1 MSEVETH
8 LGLEGADLGVSG
20 PADRRAIVRSAKSSS
35 GRMSDERLTHPKYR
49 ADIDGLRAIAVLSVV
64 GFHAF
69 PHLIRGG
76 LIGVDIFF
84 VISGFLISTILFDSL
99 DRKCF
104 SFAEFYSRRIRRIFP
119 ALIVVLIASLTFGW
133 FALLADEYKQL
144 GKHVAAGAAFV
155 SNFVL
160 WNESGYFDNAAASKP
175 LLHLWSLGIEE
186 QFYVVWPLLLWI
198 AWQKRFNLL
207 TLTVLVAVISFALN
221 AQGIG
226 KDAVATFYSPQ
237 TRFWELMVGSL
248 LAWQALYGRG
258 TLPKFWQQPALWSGK
273 VFDAPVSEPT
283 NGLTLRNVLSFSGA
297 ALIAAALLVITR
309 ETDFPG
315 WWALLPTFGTA
326 LIIAAGSRALL
337 NRALLSNRILVWFG
351 LISFPLYLWH
361 WPLLSFASIVQS
373 ETPSR
378 EIRIGAVLAS
388 VALAWATYKLV
399 EAPLRFGRHS
409 KLKAFTLFGVMAAI
423 SFGGYETY
431 QHDGI
436 EFRSAVKLYKNNKN
450 ELIRTPVIDNE
461 CLRYLGDDKPLFR
474 YCRFTDAS
482 SQETVAVIGDSHAHS
497 AYPGIAEFMLARKI
511 NTVLLANSGCPPF
524 LGAEYGKTDEEK
536 YSCKRRINAI
546 LNIIVQKKDIKKV
559 FIFSRGPLYIT
570 GKYFAEEE
578 EKEKGESLGG
588 PYIDAKIFFV
598 SLQNTIDRLR
608 AAGKDV
614 YYVTENP
621 EIALKPN
628 ACIPRPFRITYKSC
642 DLDLAIVQER
652 QGQYLANIR
661 KLSNVTVVDTLFA
674 FCPKHMCM
682 AFRNGELLY
691 ADYSHLSLAGSM
703 FQANEILRKY
713 LEVPAKGR

>member
-1 MSEVETH
+1 MSDH
-8 LGLEGADLGVSG
+8 LALDGGDLVVCSEG
-20 PADRRAIVRSAKSSS
+20 RAFVRPAKSSS
-35 GRMSDERLTHPKYR
+35 GRLSDKHLTHPKYR

-84 VISGFLISTILFDSL
+84 VISGFLISTIVFDSL

-119 ALIVVLIASLTFGW
+119 ALIVVLIAIFAFGW

-144 GKHVAAGAAFV
+144 GKHIAAGAAFV
-155 SNFVL
+155 SNFVF

-175 LLHLWSLGIEE
+175 LLHLWSLGVEE
-186 QFYVVWPLLLWI
+186 QFYLVWPLLLWV

-207 TLTVLVAVISFALN
+207 IIAVLVAVISFALN

-237 TRFWELMVGSL
+237 TRFWELMVGSM
-248 LAWQALYGRG
+248 LAWLALHRGG
-258 TLPKFWQQPALWSGK
+258 TLPKLWQAPAFRSGK
-273 VFDAPVSEPT
+273 VFDAPASEST
-283 NGLTLRNVLSFSGA
+283 NSSALRNVLSFSGA
-297 ALIAAALLVITR
+297 ALIAAALIVITR
-309 ETDFPG
+309 ETNFPG
-315 WWALLPTFGTA
+315 WWALLPTFGAA
-326 LIIAAGSRALL
+326 LIIASGSQALL
-337 NRALLSNRILVWFG
+337 NRALLSNRVLVWFG

-361 WPLLSFASIVQS
+361 WPLLSFADIVQS

-399 EAPLRFGRHS
+399 ETPLRFGKYG
-409 KLKAFTLFGVMAAI
+409 KLKALALFGVMAAI
-423 SFGGYETY
+423 GLGGYETY

-450 ELIRTPVIDNE
+450 ELIRTPVMDDE
-461 CLRYLGDDKPLFR
+461 CLSYLGNNKPLFP

-482 SQETVAVIGDSHAHS
+482 SPETIAVIGDSHAHS

-524 LGAEYGKTDEEK
+524 LGAEYGRNDEEK
-536 YSCKRRINAI
+536 NACKRRIEAI
-546 LNIIVQKKDIKKV
+546 LNIIVQKKDIKTV

-578 EKEKGESLGG
+578 EKEKGWESPGG
-588 PYIDAKIFFV
+588 PYIDAKVFYT

-621 EIALKPN
+621 EIALKPS

-642 DLDLAIVQER
+642 DVDLAIVQAR
-652 QGQYLANIR
+652 QKQYLEIIR
-661 KLSNVTVVDTLFA
+661 KLSKVTIVDTLSA
-674 FCPKHMCM
+674 FCPKHVCT
-682 AFRNGELLY
+682 AFRNGKLLY
-691 ADYSHLSLAGSM
+691 ADYSHLSLAGST
-703 FQANEILRKY
+703 FQAVEILRKY
-713 LEVPAKGR
+713 LEVPPK